1 MKTFKIYFVSASLL
15 LAGVSVASAKQGV
28 LEKAKAKAKANTEA
42 KAGNKTTD
50 LKGSGDKKGG
60 IAVKKQGSPTTGTSS
75 AASTSPT
82 NQATTNPVK

>member
-1 MKTFKIYFVSASLL
+1 MKTFKTYFLSAALL
-15 LAGVSVASAKQGV
+15 LAGVSVASAKQGI
-28 LEKAKAKAKANTEA
+28 LEKAKDKAKANKEA

-60 IAVKKQGSPTTGTSS
+60 IAVKKQGSPSTGASS

-82 NQATTNPVK
+82 NKAVTNPVK